1 MVSWQ
6 EAAGGGGADGLARQ
20 QLERRDAEVRPSDRE
35 ADNPSATLVA
45 SKCRLLPR
53 QAQDTRQACPDTLRT
68 DTRKWRGFLN
78 VRRCPSVQS

>member
-1 MVSWQ
+1 MVAWQ

-20 QLERRDAEVRPSDRE
+20 QLERRDAEVRPTNRE
-35 ADNPSATLVA
+35 ADNPSAKLVA

-53 QAQDTRQACPDTLRT
+53 RAQDKHKEIAGLGWDVLI
-68 DTRKWRGFLN
+68 